1 MKFFLSATLLVSTF
15 ASTMA
20 SKCCWPTDPG
30 PFVKLDHTCNDMVD
44 EDEVGRRVAKD
55 LEPEVQ
61 AAADSA
67 SRRLREDGKV
77 HDIKNIQSVKYSRT
91 KKVMDGAE
99 HRKMKA
105 DDEAN
110 KKRKLQEKNRN
121 LFQLDGPPFQAA
133 LRATECE
140 VPELPPPQ
148 AERHLREEQHHRHLE
163 SACEGCGDQVCW
175 TAADICGV
183 LVDLVI
189 TIEVEVKY
197 RRLATIYE
205 TEEIGNRE
213 ITEEGYV
220 LEYLYL
226 DVDVTIITIEDP
238 EDPWDCLVSVYYE
251 VELDFYSLSVI
262 KKTIT
267 FPMAQIMTTITEET
281 TIELFASGSFDFSLT
296 MLLPRIC
303 PKLWGDY
310 CGERDAKVYMDP
322 HFQTWHGEWYD
333 FQGECDLAYL
343 RAPEFDHGLGME
355 VQIRTTSRYD
365 YSYVEEAAIKIGD
378 DILQVGSFG
387 DYMLNGVTGATTPT
401 VMGGQF
407 PLTHEAV
414 NKKQHRFF
422 IELSKDE
429 HVIISTFKDMV
440 NVDFKNATNQHF
452 AGSSGLMGDYTDGKK
467 YGRDGVKVFDADYD
481 AFGQEWQVLESEE
494 NLFATLRAPQYPAK
508 CNFPEALPKLDKGI
522 SQEAAEEACTN
533 LVGAAKDRC
542 VSDVMLTGDLD
553 AASAGAY

>member
-1 MKFFLSATLLVSTF
+1 
-15 ASTMA
+15 
-20 SKCCWPTDPG
+20 
-30 PFVKLDHTCNDMVD
+30 
-44 EDEVGRRVAKD
+44 
-55 LEPEVQ
+55 
-61 AAADSA
+61 
-67 SRRLREDGKV
+67 
-77 HDIKNIQSVKYSRT
+77 
-91 KKVMDGAE
+91 
-99 HRKMKA
+99 
-105 DDEAN
+105 
-110 KKRKLQEKNRN
+110 
-121 LFQLDGPPFQAA
+121 
-133 LRATECE
+133 
-140 VPELPPPQ
+140 
-148 AERHLREEQHHRHLE
+148 
-163 SACEGCGDQVCW
+163 
-175 TAADICGV
+175 
-183 LVDLVI
+183 LVI

-197 RRLATIYE
+197 RRLATV
-205 TEEIGNRE
+205 EEMLNTPFGLVVVD
-213 ITEEGYV
+213 GYAY
-220 LEYLYL
+220 EYLEV
-226 DVDVTIITIEDP
+226 DVDVAIITTEDP
-238 EDPWDCLVSVYYE
+238 EDPWDCLVS
-251 VELDFYSLSVI
+251 LFYSAYFYYAEGYSVQGTLS
-262 KKTIT
+262 TPFGSIT
-267 FPMAQIMTTITEET
+267 YTDSSYTS
-281 TIELFASGSFDFSLT
+281 IELFASGSFDFSLT